1 MGCTISPIL
10 FVLGMEVI
18 FCAAKVEGP
27 EKELS
32 PGKELPLIRAFMDD
46 LDLLNRAKELTAA
59 ILRRLEECMDWGQL
73 TLKKKKSKSLVLRKG
88 KWDNE
93 FHFSLGEEVM
103 PSVSDQA
110 VKSLGNWYTEEL
122 RDMKRVAEIRGKIE
136 DILKAIDEFGLPG
149 KLKQ

>member
-1 MGCTISPIL
+1 
-10 FVLGMEVI
+10 
-18 FCAAKVEGP
+18 
-27 EKELS
+27 
-32 PGKELPLIRAFMDD
+32 
-46 LDLLNRAKELTAA
+46 
-59 ILRRLEECMDWGQL
+59 
-73 TLKKKKSKSLVLRKG
+73 
-88 KWDNE
+88 
-93 FHFSLGEEVM
+93 M

>member
-1 MGCTISPIL
+1 ML
-10 FVLGMEVI
+10 QRWRV
-18 FCAAKVEGP
+18 P

-88 KWDNE
+88 KW
-93 FHFSLGEEVM
+93 G
-103 PSVSDQA
+103 Q
-110 VKSLGNWYTEEL
+110 
-122 RDMKRVAEIRGKIE
+122 
-136 DILKAIDEFGLPG
+136 
-149 KLKQ
+149 